1 MELLFII
8 ILLIIIIVIIYIYQS
23 KKENYTKKEK
33 YTNSFP
39 DCLTVYDIN
48 NKIRL
53 GNNGD
58 GGYVIYDIDNQ
69 QNQKNIYDCYI
80 SCGVSNE
87 ESFSRDFIKKY
98 NMNKDNSFAFDGT
111 IEDYPY
117 EYTKDITFFK
127 KNIGNKNDDKTTN
140 LDFLF
145 ERYNNIFLKMDIEG
159 WEFEWLLQLT
169 QDKLQKIK
177 QIAIEV
183 HGVNDDSWNFKQT
196 DKIDCF
202 NKLNEKFYLIH
213 LHGNNNGGIQNNI
226 PDVLELTYLNKNV
239 LNYIPEKN
247 KKKLPSNLDYPNCH
261 KDDYQLNI
269 PPFVN

>member
-1 MELLFII
+1 MNKLFII
-8 ILLIIIIVIIYIYQS
+8 LFLLIIILIIYI
-23 KKENYTKKEK
+23 KKYREERF
-33 YTNSFP
+33 TNNFP
-39 DCLTVYDIN
+39 ECLTVYDSN

-58 GGYVIYDIDNQ
+58 GGYVIHHIDNQ
-69 QNQKNIYDCYI
+69 DNQDNQENIYDCYI

-98 NMNKDNSFAFDGT
+98 NMNKNNSYAFDGT

-117 EYTKDITFFK
+117 QYTKDITYIK
-127 KNIGNKNDDKTTN
+127 KNIGNKNDNKTTN

-145 ERYNNIFLKMDIEG
+145 EKYNNIFLKMDIEG
-159 WEFEWLLQLT
+159 WEYEWLLQIT
-169 QDKLQKIK
+169 PDKLEKIK
-177 QIAIEV
+177 QIALEV
-183 HGVNDDSWNFKQT
+183 HGINDDSWNFKQK

-213 LHGNNNGGIQNNI
+213 LHGNNFGGISNNM
-226 PDVLELTYLNKNV
+226 PNVLELTYLNKNAI
-239 LNYIPEKN
+239 NYIPEKN
-247 KKKLPSNLDYPNCH
+247 KKQIPSSLDYPNCTTL
-261 KDDYQLNI
+261 DDYKLNS